1 MKNIFFLFLFI
12 TRQAVSQ
19 SNINEYK
26 YIDIPKK
33 YDFLKSEDKYQL
45 NSLTA
50 FLFKKAGF
58 NVLSS
63 EENNLDDDKKDWCK
77 ILRVDVINNSGMF
90 NTKLKIELTDCKNN
104 VVFTSKEGR
113 SNVKDYKEA
122 YHEALREAF
131 ESIKALNY
139 VYTPKEQESISKP
152 IVKEEPVHDEKIT
165 LTTPIDT
172 VVNEN
177 TLYAQPTANGYQLV
191 DTTPKVIFILK
202 KTSVQ
207 DVYLIIGKDGTVFYK
222 DGQWIA
228 EYYEGDELKREVL
241 SIKF

>member
-12 TRQAVSQ
+12 TIQAISQ

-26 YIDIPKK
+26 YVDVPKK

-45 NSLTA
+45 NSLTT

-63 EENNLDDDKKDWCK
+63 EENNNDHIKDWCK
-77 ILRVDVINNSGMF
+77 VLRVGVINNSGMF
-90 NTKLKIELTDCKNN
+90 VTKLKIELTDCKNN

-113 SNVKDYKEA
+113 SNEKDFKQA
-122 YHEALREAF
+122 YQEALRDAF
-131 ESIKALNY
+131 KSIKALNY
-139 VYTPKEQESISKP
+139 VYTPKEDENISLP
-152 IVKEEPVHDEKIT
+152 IITEVQNQDDIITMVTPVH
-165 LTTPIDT
+165 T

-202 KTSVQ
+202 KTSVN

-222 DGQWIA
+222 DGEWIA
-228 EYYEGDELKREVL
+228 EYYEGEELKREVL